1 MHPQVINQSGEL
13 TQAEEEIV
21 VAKVLLIGST
31 EPYSGKS
38 AAILGLASHLRQQGI
53 RLTYG
58 KPMGTCSQIDTSL
71 EATDPDLEFMAE
83 ALELDLQQMPPT
95 VLQLSGDQL
104 LQTMS
109 HPGSQPDYLAP
120 LMTYCSHTEVD
131 LVLLEGP
138 GTLQEGEM
146 FQLSLLNMA
155 QQLDTQVLLISRY
168 HSPLVVDG
176 LLAAYHQ
183 LQGHLAGVVINDV
196 PEDQLSTVEQVI
208 VPFLESRQIPVL
220 GILPSHR
227 VLRSI
232 SVSELALQL
241 QAEVVCGDD
250 RLDAM
255 VEDFAVGA
263 MNVNSALKYFR
274 KSDHKAVITG
284 GDRTDI
290 QLAALET
297 STLCLILTGKL
308 PLDNRIRSRAEELEV
323 PILSVDLDTFTTIGR
338 IERLFGQV
346 RLHETAKMRYV
357 QEIMSRNFDYSRLS
371 AHLNLTQPLASSS
384 V

>member
-1 MHPQVINQSGEL
+1 MAS
-13 TQAEEEIV
+13 
-21 VAKVLLIGST
+21 KFLLIGST

-38 AAILGLASHLRQQGI
+38 AAILGLASLLRRQGLE
-53 RLTYG
+53 LTYG
-58 KPMGTCSQIDTSL
+58 KPMGTCSQTDLSRDG
-71 EATDPDLEFMAE
+71 TDPDLEFMAR
-83 ALELDLQQMPPT
+83 ALELNPDEMPPM
-95 VLQLSGDQL
+95 VLQLNSERVLETMAHPTSLSDL
-104 LQTMS
+104 LAS
-109 HPGSQPDYLAP
+109 LREYRANSAA
-120 LMTYCSHTEVD
+120 D
-131 LVLLEGP
+131 LILLEGP
-138 GTLQEGEM
+138 GTLQEGEI
-146 FQLSLLNMA
+146 FQLSLLDMA

-176 LLAAYHQ
+176 LLAAHKH

-196 PEDQLSTVEQVI
+196 PEEQLLTVETVI
-208 VPFLESRQIPVL
+208 VPFLESQQIPVL

-227 VLRSI
+227 ILRSI
-232 SVSELALQL
+232 SVGELVEQL
-241 QAEVVCGDD
+241 QAEVVCAED
-250 RLDAM
+250 RLDVM

-308 PLDNRIRSRAEELEV
+308 PLDARIRSRAEELEV
-323 PILSVDLDTFTTIGR
+323 PILSVDLDTFTTIER
-338 IERLFGQV
+338 IDRMFGQV

-357 QEIMSRNFDYSRLS
+357 QEIMSRNFDYNRLS
-371 AHLNLTQPLASSS
+371 AHLDLTQSLVSSS
-384 V
+384 L

>member
-1 MHPQVINQSGEL
+1 M
-13 TQAEEEIV
+13 

-38 AAILGLASHLRQQGI
+38 AAILGLASHLRQQGLS
-53 RLTYG
+53 LTYG
-58 KPMGTCSQIDTSL
+58 KPLGTCSQADASQGG
-71 EATDPDLEFMAE
+71 TDPDLEFMAQ
-83 ALELDLQQMPPT
+83 ALDLDLGEMPPT
-95 VLQLSGDQL
+95 VLQLNGDQL
-104 LQTMS
+104 LESMA
-109 HPGSQPDYLAP
+109 HPDQQPDYLAA
-120 LMTYCSHTEVD
+120 LREYRSQAGVD

-176 LLAAYHQ
+176 LLAAHHH
-183 LQGHLAGVVINDV
+183 LQEHLAGVVINDV
-196 PEDQLSTVEQVI
+196 PEEQLSTVEQVI

-232 SVSELALQL
+232 SVAELVVQL
-241 QAEVVCGDD
+241 RAEVVCCSD
-250 RLDAM
+250 RLDVM

-308 PLDNRIRSRAEELEV
+308 PLDARIRSRAEELEV
-323 PILSVDLDTFTTIGR
+323 PILSVDLDTFTTIER
-338 IERLFGQV
+338 IDRLFGQV

-371 AHLNLTQPLASSS
+371 AHLDLTQPLASSS

>member
-1 MHPQVINQSGEL
+1 M
-13 TQAEEEIV
+13 

-53 RLTYG
+53 NLTYG
-58 KPMGTCSQIDTSL
+58 KPMGTCSQT
-71 EATDPDLEFMAE
+71 EASQDGTDPDLEFMAQ
-83 ALELDLQQMPPT
+83 ALKLDPQEMPPM
-95 VLQLSGDQL
+95 VLQLNGDQL
-104 LQTMS
+104 LASMA
-109 HPGSQPDYLAP
+109 HPETTPDYLAALREYREHSP
-120 LMTYCSHTEVD
+120 VD
-131 LVLLEGP
+131 LILLEGP

-176 LLAAYHQ
+176 LLAAHHQ
-183 LQGHLAGVVINDV
+183 LQDHLAGVVINDV
-196 PEDQLSTVEQVI
+196 PEDQVQTVEQLV
-208 VPFLESRQIPVL
+208 VPFLESHRIPVL
-220 GILPSHR
+220 GLLPSHR

-241 QAEVVCGDD
+241 RAEVLCCHD
-250 RLDAM
+250 RLDVM

-274 KSDHKAVITG
+274 KSEHKAVITG

-297 STLCLILTGKL
+297 STLCLILTGKM
-308 PLDNRIRSRAEELEV
+308 PLDRRIRSRAEELEV

-371 AHLNLTQPLASSS
+371 AHLDLTQPLASSS
-384 V
+384 L